1 MTDDLQKELEHLRT
15 KVSIQDIALPRL
27 TEAMVKSQARVKQLE
42 TDGNLMAMNLRILE
56 GQLREAN
63 KKIAAAEADA
73 ERLAEALTRMV
84 APTRDCRIRANEAL
98 AVHTQRVNAKE

>member
-1 MTDDLQKELEHLRT
+1 MTDDLQKELKHLRA
-15 KVSIQDIALPRL
+15 KASIQDIALPRL

-73 ERLAEALTRMV
+73 ERLAQALAHMV
-84 APTRDCRIRANEAL
+84 AQFQHPDQLADQAL
-98 AVHTQRVNAKE
+98 AAHTERANAKE

>member
-63 KKIAAAEADA
+63 KKIAEAEADA
-73 ERLAEALTRMV
+73 ERLAEAGTIQHE
-84 APTRDCRIRANEAL
+84 AFGACRNLIEAL
-98 AVHTQRVNAKE
+98 SAHRQRVTEKE